1 MATQL
6 PNVISKAK
14 DYDVSFNGTSLEF
27 TSWMLPGKSEA
38 SSYNLITNLRNI
50 EESAGD
56 GTFNT
61 LIITLPCSIASY
73 KEWVGKYDTTGTLSI
88 SAIAA
93 DGETGEQVTGGGPSI
108 SFDVR
113 VNTIGD
119 FTGAM
124 DSINAIDIGFK
135 VLKIQGMDDEE

>member
-1 MATQL
+1 MSNAVQVE
-6 PNVISKAK
+6 NVISKAK
-14 DYDVSFNGTSLEF
+14 DYDVTFTPTGGEAKVLEY
-27 TSWMLPGKSEA
+27 TQWMLPGKSEA

-61 LIITLPCSIASY
+61 LTIGVPVSIAAY
-73 KEWVGKYDTTGTLSI
+73 KEWLDLYDKAGTLKIASI
-88 SAIAA
+88 EEPTLAI
-93 DGETGEQVTGGGPSI
+93 T
-108 SFDVR
+108 FNVR

-119 FTGAM
+119 FTGSL

-135 VLKIQGMDDEE
+135 VLSIKED

>member
-1 MATQL
+1 MSNAVQVE
-6 PNVISKAK
+6 NVVSKVK
-14 DYDVSFNGTSLEF
+14 DYDVTFTPTDGEAMVLEY

-61 LIITLPCSIASY
+61 LTVGVPISIATY
-73 KEWVGKYDTTGTLSI
+73 KKWLDLYDKAGTLKIASI
-88 SAIAA
+88 V
-93 DGETGEQVTGGGPSI
+93 EPELSI
-108 SFDVR
+108 TFNVR

-119 FTGAM
+119 FNG
-124 DSINAIDIGFK
+124 DLSSINAVDLGFK
-135 VLKIQGMDDEE
+135 VLSLAE

>member
-1 MATQL
+1 MASSATEL
-6 PNVISKAK
+6 TNTISKVK
-14 DYDVSFNGTSLEF
+14 DYDVFFNDTALEY

-61 LIITLPCSIASY
+61 LTISVPCSIASY
-73 KEWVGKYDTTGTLSI
+73 RQWISKYDTTGTLKIQGIGDLSSLSI
-88 SAIAA
+88 
-93 DGETGEQVTGGGPSI
+93 T
-108 SFDVR
+108 FDVR

-119 FTGAM
+119 FTGNL
-124 DSINAIDIGFK
+124 DSISAIEIGFK
-135 VLKIQGMDDEE
+135 VLGIQGEDEGEEI